1 MPSSSSDDVEN
12 RSYSYDDGDE
22 RYEGKKTTNDKKGGG
37 YTLNE
42 GFKADQEG
50 KNDNNNK
57 SPSSSS
63 GKKKKKKT
71 SIKETVCVFI
81 ACLFFCSLC
90 LAAQLRSKCLPIVF
104 LHRQTAAVDTRIVHF
119 AFLQFFL
126 KKPKTNKQTDQKM
139 KTYVHAVFVLG
150 VYMAYLTIQLTLSSS
165 LHALVYICI
174 HIITTG
180 RTNSTL
186 TDLSAFYKPQI
197 RFGKCAVQLQTRYT
211 FRARFYS
218 S

>member
-1 MPSSSSDDVEN
+1 MPSSSSDDDEN
-12 RSYSYDDGDE
+12 RSYSYDDDDE

-42 GFKADQEG
+42 GFKADEEG
-50 KNDNNNK
+50 KNNNNNK

-90 LAAQLRSKCLPIVF
+90 LAVQSRSKCLPIVF
-104 LHRQTAAVDTRIVHF
+104 LHRQTAAVDTRIV
-119 AFLQFFL
+119 QFRFSL
-126 KKPKTNKQTDQKM
+126 NSSRKNKTNNRTKKM

-150 VYMAYLTIQLTLSSS
+150 VYMA
-165 LHALVYICI
+165 
-174 HIITTG
+174 
-180 RTNSTL
+180 
-186 TDLSAFYKPQI
+186 
-197 RFGKCAVQLQTRYT
+197 
-211 FRARFYS
+211 
-218 S
+218 

>member
-1 MPSSSSDDVEN
+1 MSATTPSSSSDDDKN
-12 RSYSYDDGDE
+12 RSYSYDDDDDE

-42 GFKADQEG
+42 GFKADEEG
-50 KNDNNNK
+50 KNNNNNK

-90 LAAQLRSKCLPIVF
+90 LAVQSRSKCLPIVF
-104 LHRQTAAVDTRIVHF
+104 LHRQTAAVDTRIVKL
-119 AFLQFFL
+119 AFHQFF
-126 KKPKTNKQTDQKM
+126 PKKQTIKRTKKM

-150 VYMAYLTIQLTLSSS
+150 VYMA
-165 LHALVYICI
+165 
-174 HIITTG
+174 
-180 RTNSTL
+180 
-186 TDLSAFYKPQI
+186 
-197 RFGKCAVQLQTRYT
+197 
-211 FRARFYS
+211 
-218 S
+218 

>member
-1 MPSSSSDDVEN
+1 MSSTTPSSSSDDDKN
-12 RSYSYDDGDE
+12 RSYSYDDDDE

-42 GFKADQEG
+42 GFKADEEG
-50 KNDNNNK
+50 KNNNNDE

-90 LAAQLRSKCLPIVF
+90 LAVQSRSKCLPIVF
-104 LHRQTAAVDTRIVHF
+104 LHRQTAAVDMRIVQL
-119 AFLQFFL
+119 AFLQFFPW
-126 KKPKTNKQTDQKM
+126 KQTNKRTKKM

-150 VYMAYLTIQLTLSSS
+150 VYMA
-165 LHALVYICI
+165 
-174 HIITTG
+174 
-180 RTNSTL
+180 
-186 TDLSAFYKPQI
+186 
-197 RFGKCAVQLQTRYT
+197 
-211 FRARFYS
+211 
-218 S
+218 